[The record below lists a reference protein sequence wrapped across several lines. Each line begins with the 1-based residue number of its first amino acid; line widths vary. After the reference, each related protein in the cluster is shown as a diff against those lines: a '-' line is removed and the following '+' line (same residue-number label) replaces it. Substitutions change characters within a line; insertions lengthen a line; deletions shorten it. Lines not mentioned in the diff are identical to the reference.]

1 MRCDPQ
7 PEFATRA
14 TNNVAGHATQQSAAG
29 FVRPLE
35 ERDIPRVAELHEAAF
50 RKTAQTSSLSR
61 RTRLSQLLLQHPWR
75 AESLPSWVFQE
86 SGGNVVGCLGVIP
99 RPMWFNGRKILA
111 AVSHSF
117 VVEPGSRS
125 TLAAM
130 ELAKRFFAGPQDL
143 SLAEGGDA
151 SRRIWMAVGG
161 SVSLLYGLC
170 WTRPLQPSRYA
181 LSFLRNRGLSPALGW
196 MLRPLCRLV
205 DALAPLTAK
214 SFRLRESAVAPAE
227 LDARALSE
235 SVSEFTRDRSLR
247 PRYDEDA
254 CEWLLNTLAQEREHG
269 TLQKTQIRNAQRET
283 IGWCLYYANPGGI
296 NTVIQ
301 VGAKPGCVEQVL
313 DHIFHCAKQQG
324 AVAVSGQVDPAFFS
338 VLARKDCLFHHDGG
352 SWMLVHSRH
361 SELMQAIHR
370 GDAFLTRLEGEWWI
384 SRFLS

>member
-35 ERDIPRVAELHEAAF
+35 ERDIPRLAELHEAAF

-161 SVSLLYGLC
+161 SVSLLYSLC

-181 LSFLRNRGLSPALGW
+181 LSFLRNRGLSPALEW
-196 MLRPLCRLV
+196 TLRPLCRLA
-205 DALAPLTAK
+205 DALVPFAGR
-214 SFRLRESAVAPAE
+214 SFRLSDPTASSAE
-227 LDARALSE
+227 LDARALFE
-235 SVSEFTRDRSLR
+235 SVSESTTDR
-247 PRYDEDA
+247 PR
-254 CEWLLNTLAQEREHG
+254 R
-269 TLQKTQIRNAQRET
+269 
-283 IGWCLYYANPGGI
+283 PGQSAHESCG
-296 NTVIQ
+296 V
-301 VGAKPGCVEQVL
+301 
-313 DHIFHCAKQQG
+313 
-324 AVAVSGQVDPAFFS
+324 
-338 VLARKDCLFHHDGG
+338 
-352 SWMLVHSRH
+352 
-361 SELMQAIHR
+361 
-370 GDAFLTRLEGEWWI
+370 
-384 SRFLS
+384 